1 MFHRRTFAACSF
13 ILIACCAA
21 ALAPAARAA
30 DAISL
35 ESLLREMIDRKAIAQ
50 LPEPWFT
57 CSQASSYDRK
67 STGASDAETWFA
79 NGDASQY
86 IREEVN
92 GGRTEWVMMDADGPG
107 AVVRIWSA
115 NPKGTLRIYL
125 DGSETPALEAPMDQ
139 LLGGTWSV
147 DGVTIGEPLSATR
160 SRGWNL
166 YLPVPYAKHCKIT
179 SDSSGF
185 YYQVNYRTYEP
196 GTEVESFT
204 TAQLAEAAGRVDA
217 VQRALA
223 AAATRSGGPTLRAQG
238 MLQATAGLEVTLAP
252 GPAAVETITCR
263 IKADDYDDALRQL
276 VIKANFDDAPTV
288 WAPAGDFFGSG
299 IGVNTFHDW
308 YRTVESDGA
317 AVLTS
322 RWIMPYQKKGAISL
336 EYLGDAEIEAELTVS
351 TTWWIWD
358 NRSMHFHAAWRQQD
372 PIPTRPM
379 QDWNY
384 IELSGKGVYVG
395 DSLAVANPV
404 IEWWGEGDEKI
415 YVDGE
420 SFPSHFGT
428 GTEDYYGYAWC
439 CPDPFAGPFH
449 AQPRCDGP
457 GNYGHTAVSRVRLLD
472 AIPFRKSL
480 KFDMEVWHWKDCNVG
495 YAATTFF
502 YARPGVSHNRS
513 PQPGEASRGALNPP
527 PLPPPFTIAG
537 AIECE
542 GMNVAG
548 HSDELAYGP
557 QAMQGFGRETW
568 SNDAHL
574 WVRATNVGDFIEI
587 EVPSESNAPVKVM
600 LHATRSWDYG
610 IVQFSIDGEKVDD
623 PVDFFSGA
631 QGVCK
636 ASGPIDLGVH
646 KPSGGK
652 LLLRAEVVGGNPKRV
667 DQNAYFGLDC
677 VVLEAAK

>member
-1 MFHRRTFAACSF
+1 MSTHQSRAACF
-13 ILIACCAA
+13 ILLVACCMAA
-21 ALAPAARAA
+21 FAPAARAA
-30 DAISL
+30 DPISL

-50 LPEPWFT
+50 LPEPWYT

-67 STGASDAETWFA
+67 STSASDAETWFA
-79 NGDASQY
+79 NGDANQY
-86 IREEVN
+86 IRQETN
-92 GGRTEWVMMDADGPG
+92 GDRTEWVMMDADGPG
-107 AVVRIWSA
+107 AVVRLWSA

-125 DGSETPALEAPMDQ
+125 DGSATPALEAPMDQ

-147 DGVTIGEPLSATR
+147 GGLTIGEPLSATR

-166 YLPVPYAKHCKIT
+166 YLPIPYAKHCKIT
-179 SDSSGF
+179 SDSNGF

-196 GTEVESFT
+196 GTEVESFST
-204 TAQLAEAAGRVDA
+204 EKLTQAAQRLDA

-223 AAATRSGGPTLRAQG
+223 AAATKTGGPTLHAQG
-238 MLQATAGLEVTLAP
+238 TLQATAGLEVTLAP

-276 VIKANFDDAPTV
+276 IIKANFDDEPTV
-288 WAPAGDFFGSG
+288 WAPVGDFFGTG

-322 RWIMPYQKKGAISL
+322 RWIMPYQKKGSISL
-336 EYLGDAEIEAELTVS
+336 EYLGDAEIEAQLTVS

-372 PIPTRPM
+372 PIATRPM

-384 IELSGKGVYVG
+384 IDLSGKGVYVG
-395 DSLAVANPV
+395 DSLAIANPV

-457 GNYGHTAVSRVRLLD
+457 GNYGHTSVSRVRLLD
-472 AIPFRKSL
+472 AIPFRTAL
-480 KFDMEVWHWKDCNVG
+480 KFDMEVWHWKECNVG

-502 YARPGVSHNRS
+502 YARPGVSHNRP
-513 PQPGEASRGALNPP
+513 PQPDEAARGALHPP

-542 GMNVAG
+542 DMKVSG
-548 HSDELAYGP
+548 HSPDLAFGP

-574 WVRATNVGDFIEI
+574 WVRATSVGDYI
-587 EVPSESNAPVKVM
+587 EVEIPCASPVPARVT
-600 LHATRSWDYG
+600 LHATKSWDYG
-610 IVQFSIDGEKVDD
+610 IVQFSIDGEKAGE

-636 ASGPIDLGVH
+636 ASGPIDLGMHRPV
-646 KPSGGK
+646 GGK
-652 LLLRAEVVGGNPKRV
+652 LTLRAEVVGGNPQRV
-667 DQNAYFGLDC
+667 DENAYFGLDC